1 MKLFRSGEVVAL
13 DLSRGRR
20 VMLLIL
26 VSMASSMIYIPP
38 YMKLVFYDPLMKAL
52 NCTNADLGVLMS
64 AYATTALICYLP
76 SGIVADKFRMRTL
89 NAAGLI
95 STAALTFVFALLP
108 SVGTLMLVFVAMGV
122 TTILV
127 WWGVRFKLVRLIS
140 EEESY
145 GRNIGISYGIYGAVG
160 LVCGFLQMGIIG
172 LFGNQFDLAISTTLA
187 VIGGLLLLMGILSIF
202 LVPKFAGEIGSADSS
217 GFNFSMVLTALKM
230 PVVWLC
236 AGTMFFVYFYYTGV
250 AYTTPY
256 LQNVLGAS
264 LGVVSFVSIVR
275 TYAVT
280 LISGPIFGVITKRN
294 GSPSKVIIGG
304 SIIVVCGMVC
314 LMLLP
319 HEASFAVV
327 GAIVAIL
334 LGFVANGAYGIA
346 SSQLSEGKVPISVF
360 GTATGLLSVIGF
372 APDTFSSTWF
382 GVLIDNHGN
391 AAYSQIFLILAA
403 SALLAMLFAAA
414 LLLYVRKNK
423 SRLEQVEEHLEE
435 TAIDNEAHSQ
445 END

>member
-1 MKLFRSGEVVAL
+1 
-13 DLSRGRR
+13 
-20 VMLLIL
+20 
-26 VSMASSMIYIPP
+26 
-38 YMKLVFYDPLMKAL
+38 
-52 NCTNADLGVLMS
+52 
-64 AYATTALICYLP
+64 
-76 SGIVADKFRMRTL
+76 MRTL

-172 LFGNQFDLAISTTLA
+172 LFGKQFDLAISTTLA

-304 SIIVVCGMVC
+304 SIIVVCGMLS

-327 GAIVAIL
+327 GAIVTIL

-382 GVLIDNHGN
+382 GVLIDKHGN
-391 AAYSQIFLILAA
+391 GAYPQIFLILAV
-403 SALLAMLFAAA
+403 SALLAVLFAGA

-423 SRLEQVEEHLEE
+423 VKLEQVEEKLGESALE
-435 TAIDNEAHSQ
+435 DDAHSKK
-445 END
+445 NN